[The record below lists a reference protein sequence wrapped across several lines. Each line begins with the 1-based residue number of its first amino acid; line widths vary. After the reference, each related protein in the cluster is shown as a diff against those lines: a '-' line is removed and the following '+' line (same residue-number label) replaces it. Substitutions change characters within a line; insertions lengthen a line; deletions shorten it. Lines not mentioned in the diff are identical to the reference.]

1 MRILAIA
8 AVAFFAIAPAYA
20 AGPDFGDGKK
30 KDEDQKVRAARE
42 AEQDRAYKSSLQR
55 IPPKAAVIDPWGSA
69 RETQPSEANTSVQ
82 NRPKKP
88 QAAKPVQ

>member
-1 MRILAIA
+1 MRLLAIA

-30 KDEDQKVRAARE
+30 KAEDQKVQAARE

-55 IPPKAAVIDPWGSA
+55 IPAKGAVIDPWGSA
-69 RETQPSEANTSVQ
+69 REAQPSDANPSVQ

>member
-8 AVAFFAIAPAYA
+8 AVAFFAIAPAHA

-30 KDEDQKVRAARE
+30 KTEDQKVQAARD

-55 IPPKAAVIDPWGSA
+55 IPAKAAVIDPWGSA
-69 RETQPSEANTSVQ
+69 REAQPSEANTTVQ
-82 NRPKKP
+82 SRPKKP